1 MDTQKDKSPETNPF
15 RMLKQKQQSTT
26 NDSNTQSQNAPPTLA
41 QLETEIKFH
50 LNQASQSIIEVGK
63 RLIQA
68 KSLVK
73 HGEWQTW
80 LENNFQLS
88 YRTAKNFMDCAERFP
103 NLQTSAD
110 LNQSQM
116 TEMLVLPSAE
126 DTKKFIE
133 QKAAEGTP
141 VSDMTAKTLRKEVK
155 KWKAETIDA
164 KKAKIVDEQIDAQKQ
179 QPTDMEKPLQ
189 PDSQTKSASSTDSES
204 LEQNPLAEEQ
214 SLSESKEQ
222 NKHLHSQKA
231 EELLNFN
238 ESNWNSNTDTVTVRA
253 AMSSIPDPLDILF
266 LTSNELVTLPDLKEQ
281 IIQYASDVPETFLPS
296 IESLFKIVD
305 IIREISNRK

>member
-41 QLETEIKFH
+41 QLETEIKFN

-80 LENNFQLS
+80 LENNFKLS

-164 KKAKIVDEQIDAQKQ
+164 KKAKIVDEQINAQKQ

-189 PDSQTKSASSTDSES
+189 PDSQPTTASSTDSES
-204 LEQNPLAEEQ
+204 LEQDPLTEEQ
-214 SLSESKEQ
+214 SDADGQEQ
-222 NKHLHSQKA
+222 VQQTTIQA
-231 EELLNFN
+231 D
-238 ESNWNSNTDTVTVRA
+238 NTPFDFDNMNPEINITPTVTSV
-253 AMSSIPDPLDILF
+253 PNPLDNLF
-266 LTSNELVTLPDLKEQ
+266 RVINELATVPDLKQKIYE
-281 IIQYASDVPETFLPS
+281 YSNTYSETFYS
-296 IESLFKIVD
+296 DMDNLFKVVNT
-305 IIREISNRK
+305 IREFDNRK